1 MKFSIKDFFSE
12 CDQIRRSL
20 RIWSHL
26 MKKFLMESFIFC
38 AEFAENCSRI
48 SQILRKVVFDRI
60 TDQKI
65 VKRLISCTGR
75 FWNKVLTLVVL
86 NILSQQSQCQRFFS
100 VFLKWS
106 LNILHPLKLWMPRK
120 QPSKCSLKAQLISG
134 STQWQRAHLQ
144 KSIRQDCR
152 QSKTWIKIVI
162 LFHRVCAVKKCRIGK
177 AFRDLRARHWI
188 F

>member
-1 MKFSIKDFFSE
+1 MSCSETEKQQKEENSIITRNASRSDIITAQKMKFSIKDFFSE

-86 NILSQQSQCQRFFS
+86 NILSQ
-100 VFLKWS
+100 
-106 LNILHPLKLWMPRK
+106 
-120 QPSKCSLKAQLISG
+120 
-134 STQWQRAHLQ
+134 
-144 KSIRQDCR
+144 
-152 QSKTWIKIVI
+152 
-162 LFHRVCAVKKCRIGK
+162 
-177 AFRDLRARHWI
+177 
-188 F
+188 